1 MQVKCEICNMSNQIK
16 DLKEHVLLRVRV
28 LKAYSELWK
37 LLLLSLALYKY
48 C

>member
-16 DLKEHVLLRVRV
+16 DLKEHVLLRVMV